1 MILTPAV
8 LKKLDEVPLKVSLW
22 NGNFNRCVVE
32 RTINRRHYRIEV
44 QDAHPLV
51 QQFVMPSV
59 MEEPVSVWYNYQL
72 ANYKDA
78 PIPFELL
85 PLIDKM
91 KAVCKMQEDQA
102 LEVYA
107 SMQECVRQ
115 FRRDFYGE
123 D

>member
-8 LKKLDEVPLKVSLW
+8 LKKLNEVPLEVSLW
-22 NGNFNRCVVE
+22 NGNFNKCVVE
-32 RTINRRHYRIEV
+32 KTINRRNYRIEV
-44 QDAHPLV
+44 KDAHPLV
-51 QQFVMPSV
+51 QQFVMKSV
-59 MEEPVSVWYNYQL
+59 MEQPIEVWYNYRMV
-72 ANYKDA
+72 NYKNA
-78 PIPFELL
+78 PIPYELL

-91 KAVCKMQEDQA
+91 KTVCKMQEDQA

-107 SMQECVRQ
+107 GMQDCVKQ

>member
-32 RTINRRHYRIEV
+32 RTINRRNYRIEV

-59 MEEPVSVWYNYQL
+59 MEQPVAVWYNHQRV
-72 ANYKDA
+72 NYNGA
-78 PIPFELL
+78 PIPGELL

-91 KAVCKMQEDQA
+91 KSACKMQEEQD

-107 SMQECVRQ
+107 RMQGLMAQ
-115 FRRDFYGE
+115 FNKEFYGE
-123 D
+123 Y